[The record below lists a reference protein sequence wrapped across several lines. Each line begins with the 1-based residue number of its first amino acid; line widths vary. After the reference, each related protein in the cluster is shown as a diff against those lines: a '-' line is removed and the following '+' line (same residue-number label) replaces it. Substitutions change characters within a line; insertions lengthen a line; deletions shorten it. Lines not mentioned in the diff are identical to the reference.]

1 MASDPVYAL
10 AGRNG
15 LGRMANVQTSQPLVT
30 CSVSPPRRG
39 FFVGCEEYDGSAN
52 DPSTDSIIA
61 ARTREMLCVRS
72 DTARPGFLC
81 RSSRVVARQ
90 AIWRSGLAAGKRTF
104 RNRAAVFRKK
114 CGRRERIANSNWKW
128 CALSVHRDARTHLHF
143 PRDEVY
149 GHQRS
154 GPNCAFSCTI
164 SMPSARVRGDLR
176 MRAVNRR

>member
-39 FFVGCEEYDGSAN
+39 FFVGCEEYDESAN

-72 DTARPGFLC
+72 DTARSGFLC
-81 RSSRVVARQ
+81 RSSREIGRAHVELQSLRHLVCRLLLEKKKQ
-90 AIWRSGLAAGKRTF
+90 KSCQPHTHRKL
-104 RNRAAVFRKK
+104 RN
-114 CGRRERIANSNWKW
+114 
-128 CALSVHRDARTHLHF
+128 
-143 PRDEVY
+143 
-149 GHQRS
+149 
-154 GPNCAFSCTI
+154 TI
-164 SMPSARVRGDLR
+164 PQQHSIIPAP
-176 MRAVNRR
+176 